1 MTRVARAREAGS
13 FNLAQSCSAAMA
25 RPSTASEKIAADASR
40 SRRDPAIIDG
50 EAVVPAEG
58 EELETTPL
66 SVHRIK
72 TDRRGFRAGGSIH
85 V

>member
-1 MTRVARAREAGS
+1 
-13 FNLAQSCSAAMA
+13 MA